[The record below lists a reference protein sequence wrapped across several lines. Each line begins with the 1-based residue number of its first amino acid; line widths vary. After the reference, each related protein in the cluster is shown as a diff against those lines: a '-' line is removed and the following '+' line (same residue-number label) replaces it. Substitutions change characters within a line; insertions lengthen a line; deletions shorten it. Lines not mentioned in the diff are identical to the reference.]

1 MCRYPYT
8 KDGNVDASDDE
19 GRAPFEFKDCR
30 SMLGDDGDSVD
41 DDLQKQLDLKDP
53 EEQDEKEEKHQTIK
67 EQVEQVQ
74 HQEIIKESKQEFNMT
89 EFLRSLH

>member
-1 MCRYPYT
+1 MCRYPDT
-8 KDGNVDASDDE
+8 KDGDVDASDNE

-53 EEQDEKEEKHQTIK
+53 EEQDEKEDRYARKLLVRH
-67 EQVEQVQ
+67 
-74 HQEIIKESKQEFNMT
+74 
-89 EFLRSLH
+89 